1 MRLPEGYSK
10 DMHRVWC
17 QPPRQVAMDL
27 DKVVRDDLGTGPGLS
42 AVDVRLDLIPMND
55 PAAQQNQSFTL
66 VEDTPSSVP
75 SSGTPT
81 GQVPD
86 NPQFEEGLLST
97 SEAASLAGVD
107 SRTIRRWFN
116 SGKIRGKLD
125 GHKLLVYEEDTRKLS
140 GTTPGTVDDFS
151 PPDPGQDAD
160 VSGTE
165 IVEVDITPDEEK
177 PSQARTE
184 VNPERD
190 RLITIIEGQAH
201 QLKAAGDVIMYLRSQ
216 LDEKDDAIK
225 LLTCSKSLNWWQRL
239 SARIAGKTGRASN
252 E

>member
-1 MRLPEGYSK
+1 MRLPEGYAGNI
-10 DMHRVWC
+10 HHVWY
-17 QPPRQVAMDL
+17 QPPRQAAVDL
-27 DKVVRDDLGTGPGLS
+27 DKVVRDVSGTGPGLS
-42 AVDVRLDLIPMND
+42 VDYVRLDFLSMNE
-55 PAAQQNQSFTL
+55 PASQQNQPFPL
-66 VEDTPSSVP
+66 AEDTASSIP
-75 SSGTPT
+75 ASGTPT

-86 NPQFEEGLLST
+86 NTESEEGLLST
-97 SEAASLAGVD
+97 SEAATLAGVD
-107 SRTIRRWFN
+107 SRTIRRWHS

-125 GHKLLVYEEDTRKLS
+125 GHKLLVYEDDIDKLS

-151 PPDPGQDAD
+151 PPDPGQEAD
-160 VSGTE
+160 MSGAQ
-165 IVEVDITPDEEK
+165 IVEVDVTPEEQNVE
-177 PSQARTE
+177 PARPET
-184 VNPERD
+184 NPERD

-216 LDEKDDAIK
+216 LDEKEDAIK